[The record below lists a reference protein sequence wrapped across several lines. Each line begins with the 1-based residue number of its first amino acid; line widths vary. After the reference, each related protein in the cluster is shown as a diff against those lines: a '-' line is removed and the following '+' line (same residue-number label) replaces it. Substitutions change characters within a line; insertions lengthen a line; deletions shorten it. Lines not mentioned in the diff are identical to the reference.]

1 MQLPNSYW
9 SVILNLP
16 NNSFID
22 KMQFNLNN
30 NSLSINEQSF
40 EAGLI
45 QAKKQLQ
52 KIISTQASIY
62 NKVKEYYIKYLQNKA
77 SNYESFEDFLKNYSH
92 LGDINKIANISNQKN
107 TNNSIEIIP
116 DNLYAQFDKFQ
127 KENWEDVDTALS
139 LFFNRRYKDKDKLK
153 DHINKMLLKFEEDKQ
168 KRINNLLEFLNNL
181 DKATKESLEK
191 QWHGQEQTIF
201 NGKDYDIITKNYTAI
216 SESLSRA
223 RAAASKK
230 AIFAQKELQSAR
242 KNITD
247 ILLSDDSAQ
256 WRKDMEFDSLP
267 KDAQKQLLKRMQD
280 YAILQFVIQTG
291 LSNSYGSIDMA
302 QLEYPIK
309 IIKGKQRKSARAN
322 VQELKPQFNLGKM
335 FDEKTLKNN
344 IIAMHNGNERQRTIT
359 TYVTAKWPDEDIE
372 HASELLSE
380 MYQQYKADTSKTF
393 ETFDDFKKELFN
405 LQERIQEV
413 QDKVDDYILLGDKE
427 KKNFPYA
434 IAFSDKLYHPLEN
447 NTHLAN
453 IGLDNGTLSTNLN
466 NFLNGPLGKAVNENI
481 VFSLL
486 NTSRASVYSNYMI
499 ALSSYISQILNA
511 YILDLTMDPLNFVQQ
526 LQQRHG
532 FSGEVLYMYKFGGF
546 NIPVF
551 EALQQIYNKMEAFEL
566 QKQLIKTLII
576 ADTSNPVQIYTSALI
591 NNSKDQTA
599 RWNYVA
605 NYIASNTGVK
615 VIADLHQIT
624 QMFLA

>member
-16 NNSFID
+16 NNSFIGE
-22 KMQFNLNN
+22 MQSNLDNG
-30 NSLSINEQSF
+30 SLSINEQSF
-40 EAGLI
+40 KIGLA

-52 KIISTQASIY
+52 QIISTQEGIY
-62 NKVKEYYIKYLQNKA
+62 NKVKEYYINHLKSKA
-77 SNYESFEDFLKNYSH
+77 SNQESFEDFLKNYSH
-92 LGDINKIANISNQKN
+92 LGAINKIANISNQKN
-107 TNNSIEIIP
+107 DDNSIEIIP

-139 LFFNRRYKDKDKLK
+139 LFFNRQYKDKDKLK
-153 DHINKMLLKFEEDKQ
+153 DHINKTLLKFEKDKQ

-223 RAAASKK
+223 RTAASKK
-230 AIFAQKELQSAR
+230 AIFAQKELQLAR

-280 YAILQFVIQTG
+280 YAILQFVMQTG
-291 LSNSYGSIDMA
+291 LSDSYGSIDMA
-302 QLEYPIK
+302 QLEQPIK

-335 FDEKTLKNN
+335 FDKETLKNN
-344 IIAMHNGNERQRTIT
+344 IIAIHSGGERQRTIT
-359 TYVTAKWPDEDIE
+359 TYVTAKWPYEDTE
-372 HASELLSE
+372 YAQELLSE
-380 MYQQYKADTSKTF
+380 MYQQYKTDVSATS
-393 ETFDDFKKELFN
+393 ETFDDFKKGLFK

-413 QDKVDDYILLGDKE
+413 QDKIDDYILLGDKE
-427 KKNFPYA
+427 KNNFPYA
-434 IAFSDKLYHPLEN
+434 IAFSDKLYHPFEDN
-447 NTHLAN
+447 SHLAN

-466 NFLNGPLGKAVNENI
+466 SFLNGPLGRAINENMA
-481 VFSLL
+481 FSLL
-486 NTSRASVYSNYMI
+486 NTSKASAYSNYMLD
-499 ALSSYISQILNA
+499 LSSYISQILNA

-526 LQQRHG
+526 LQQQYG

-576 ADTSNPVQIYTSALI
+576 ADTSNPIQIYTSALV
-591 NNSKDQTA
+591 NNPEDQTA